1 MTRMSATVYGDGA
14 RVLLDH
20 EQTLFSMGNVNVTA
34 IDVRSRTDVTAA
46 LKDSYLGRMPA
57 QARDTILAASRV
69 VTIPSRSYFVH
80 IGEPER
86 IGLMVSG
93 LGRAFRV
100 DDDGRELTVAWLR
113 VGSMVGLTAIVQPPS
128 PISAQAVTD
137 VEMLELPVPLVRQLA
152 HQDAGVALTIASFA
166 TAWLRHAVDEIVL
179 YAYGD
184 LRARVTRRLLELALK
199 APSERPFVAPITQDD
214 LAQAVGAARASV
226 ARVLKQLRDEGAI
239 KSMYGGILIEKPEVL
254 AMTRPSRAA

>member
-1 MTRMSATVYGDGA
+1 
-14 RVLLDH
+14 
-20 EQTLFSMGNVNVTA
+20 MGSGRLAAV
-34 IDVRSRTDVTAA
+34 DVRSRADVNAA
-46 LKDSYLGRMPA
+46 LKDSFLGKMPA
-57 QARDTILAASRV
+57 EARDTILAASRV
-69 VTIPSRSYFVH
+69 VKIPSRSYFVH

-86 IGLMVSG
+86 IGLVVAG

-100 DDDGRELTVAWLR
+100 DDEGRELTVAWLR
-113 VGSMVGLTAIVQPPS
+113 VGSMTGLTSVVQPPS

-137 VEMLELPVPLVRQLA
+137 MDMLDLPVPLVRQLA
-152 HQDAGVALTIASFA
+152 KEDAAVALVVASYA

-184 LRARVTRRLLELALK
+184 LRDRVTRRLLELALK
-199 APSERPFVAPITQDD
+199 APSDRPFVAPITQDD

-239 KSMYGGILIEKPEVL
+239 KSMYGGILIEKPEAL
-254 AMTRPSRAA
+254 ATTRSSRAA

>member
-1 MTRMSATVYGDGA
+1 
-14 RVLLDH
+14 
-20 EQTLFSMGNVNVTA
+20 MGTGRLTA
-34 IDVRSRTDVTAA
+34 VDLRSRADVSAA
-46 LKDSYLGRMPA
+46 VKDSYLGRMPA
-57 QARDTILAASRV
+57 KACDAILAASRLV
-69 VTIPSRSYFVH
+69 KVPSRKYFVH

-86 IGLMVSG
+86 IGLVVTG

-100 DDDGRELTVAWLR
+100 DDEGRELTVAWLR
-113 VGSMVGLTAIVQPPS
+113 VGSMTGLTSVVQPPS

-137 VEMLELPVPLVRQLA
+137 MDMLDLPVPLVRQLA
-152 HQDAGVALTIASFA
+152 KEDAAVALVVASYA

-184 LRARVTRRLLELALK
+184 LRDRVTRRLLELALK
-199 APSERPFVAPITQDD
+199 APSDRPFVAPITQDD

-239 KSMYGGILIEKPEVL
+239 KSMYGGILIEKPETL
-254 AMTRPSRAA
+254 ARAHSRAA

>member
-1 MTRMSATVYGDGA
+1 VGSGKVA
-14 RVLLDH
+14 
-20 EQTLFSMGNVNVTA
+20 S
-34 IDVRSRTDVTAA
+34 IDVGSRADVGAA
-46 LKDSYLGRMPA
+46 MKDSYLGKMPA
-57 QARDTILAASRV
+57 GARDAILAASRV
-69 VTIPSRSYFVH
+69 VKIPSRQYFVH

-86 IGLMVSG
+86 IGLVVTG

-100 DDDGRELTVAWLR
+100 EDGGRELTVAWLR
-113 VGSMVGLTAIVQPPS
+113 VGAMVGLTSIVQPPS

-137 VEMLELPVPLVRQLA
+137 VEMLDLPVPLVRQLA
-152 HQDAGVALTIASFA
+152 HEDPAVALVIASFA

-226 ARVLKQLRDEGAI
+226 ARILKQLRDEGAI
-239 KSMYGGILIEKPEVL
+239 KSMYGGILIEKPEAL
-254 AMTRPSRAA
+254 APARSSRAA